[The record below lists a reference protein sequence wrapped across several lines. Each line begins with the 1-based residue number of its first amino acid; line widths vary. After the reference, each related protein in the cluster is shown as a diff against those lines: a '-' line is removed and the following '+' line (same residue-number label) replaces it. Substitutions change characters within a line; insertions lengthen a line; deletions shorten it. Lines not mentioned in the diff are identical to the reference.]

1 MPATKEFNPRKV
13 SRGQVICDTF
23 KVVSRLGEG
32 GCGAVYRC
40 KHLKKPGT
48 EVAVKLLDNLEDLQR
63 FNREAKMMRNI
74 KHPNVV
80 TLFGKGVFEGRPFM
94 TMEFV
99 SGGSLRDLLDKRK
112 KLSPEE
118 AALIGVQIVRGLR
131 AANTVHRD
139 LKPEN
144 ILLTRIG
151 RRSSGEA
158 EAKAT
163 KGGTVVKLADFGLAK
178 NLNSDSMNL
187 TRTGQV
193 MGTPVYMSPEQC
205 RNTKNV
211 TIKTDMYAIGVMLF
225 EMVTGNPP
233 FDHDNIYDIMTMHCT
248 KDPKFPKRMNADI
261 KQICE
266 RCLHKTPSKRFP
278 TLAALERALAKIAGV
293 DVEAPSRSWGKWI
306 LILLLLG
313 GLGAAGWYYWEQIL
327 PYINEWTGL
336 ELDL

>member
-1 MPATKEFNPRKV
+1 MVGTKEFNPRKV
-13 SRGQVICDTF
+13 SRGAIICDTF

-80 TLFGKGVFEGRPFM
+80 TLFGKGVHEGRPFM
-94 TMEFV
+94 SMEFV
-99 SGGSLRDLLDKRK
+99 TGGSLRDLLDKRK

-118 AALIGVQIVRGLR
+118 AALITVQVVRGLR

-144 ILLTRIG
+144 ILLTKLG
-151 RRSSGEA
+151 RRSTGEA
-158 EAKAT
+158 EARAT

-178 NLNSDSMNL
+178 NISSDSMNL

-225 EMVTGNPP
+225 EMVTGKPP

-248 KDPKFPKRMNADI
+248 KEPKFPKRMDSDI
-261 KQICE
+261 KAICE
-266 RCLHKTPSKRFP
+266 RCLHKVPSKRFP
-278 TLAALERALAKIAGV
+278 TLASLERALAKLAGV
-293 DVEAPSRSWGKWI
+293 EVEAAPVSYGWI
-306 LILLLLG
+306 FTLIVMLG
-313 GLGAAGWYYWEQIL
+313 GIGGAGYFFWEEIL
-327 PYINEWTGL
+327 ALVQQWTGL
-336 ELDL
+336 TL

>member
-1 MPATKEFNPRKV
+1 MAATKQFDPRKV
-13 SRGQVICDTF
+13 SRGAIICDTF
-23 KVVSRLGEG
+23 KVVGRLGEG

-48 EVAVKLLDNLEDLQR
+48 EVAVKLLDNMEDLQR

-80 TLFGKGVFEGRPFM
+80 LLLGKGVFEGRPFM

-99 SGGSLRDLLDKRK
+99 QGGSLRDLLDKRK
-112 KLSPEE
+112 RLTPEE
-118 AALIGVQIVRGLR
+118 AALIMLQVVCGLR

-144 ILLTRIG
+144 ILLTKVG
-151 RRSSGEA
+151 RRSTGEA

-178 NLNSDSMNL
+178 DINSDSMNL

-211 TIKTDMYAIGVMLF
+211 TIKTDMYAIGVMLY
-225 EMVTGNPP
+225 EMVSGKPP

-248 KDPKFPKRMNADI
+248 KDPKFPKRMNPEIRA
-261 KQICE
+261 ICE

-278 TLAALERALAKIAGV
+278 TLAALERALAKLAGV
-293 DVEAPSRSWGKWI
+293 EVVGGGSSKKWLWI
-306 LILLLLG
+306 LLFILA
-313 GLGAAGWYYWEQIL
+313 GLGAATYFLWPQIAPL
-327 PYINEWTGL
+327 LNQWFGTSL
-336 ELDL
+336 

>member
-1 MPATKEFNPRKV
+1 MAATKQFDPRKV
-13 SRGQVICDTF
+13 GRGQVICETF
-23 KVVSRLGEG
+23 KVVGRLGEG

-80 TLFGKGVFEGRPFM
+80 MVLGKGVFEGRPFM
-94 TMEFV
+94 TMEYV
-99 SGGSLRDLLDKRK
+99 QGGSLRDLLDKRK
-112 KLSPEE
+112 KLTPEE
-118 AALIGVQIVRGLR
+118 AALIMLQVVCGLR

-144 ILLTRIG
+144 ILLTKVG
-151 RRSSGEA
+151 RRSSTGEA

-178 NLNSDSMNL
+178 DINSDSMNL

-211 TIKTDMYAIGVMLF
+211 TIKTDIYAIGVMLY
-225 EMVTGNPP
+225 EMVTGKPP

-248 KDPKFPKRMNADI
+248 KEPKFPKRMNADI
-261 KQICE
+261 KAICE

-293 DVEAPSRSWGKWI
+293 EVMSPPKSYKW
-306 LILLLLG
+306 LIFFMLLVVT
-313 GLGAAGWYYWEQIL
+313 LGAVGYIYWPEIVGWLKQTLGL
-327 PYINEWTGL
+327 PI
-336 ELDL
+336 

>member
-23 KVVSRLGEG
+23 KVISRLGEG

-99 SGGSLRDLLDKRK
+99 TGGSLRDLLDKRK
-112 KLSPEE
+112 KLSVEE
-118 AALIGVQIVRGLR
+118 AALIGVQVVRGLR

-144 ILLTRIG
+144 ILLTKIG
-151 RRSSGEA
+151 RRSTGEA

-178 NLNSDSMNL
+178 NINSDSMNL

-248 KDPKFPKRMNADI
+248 KEPKFPKRMNPEI
-261 KQICE
+261 KAICE
-266 RCLHKTPSKRFP
+266 RCLQKTPSKRFP
-278 TLAALERALAKIAGV
+278 TLAALERALAKLAGV
-293 DVEAPSRSWGKWI
+293 EVEAPPSTWKRKI
-306 LILLLLG
+306 IYFLILCGLG
-313 GLGAAGWYYWEQIL
+313 GAGYFFWPQIAEK
-327 PYINEWTGL
+327 IAEWTGL
-336 ELDL
+336 AF